1 MKLASTFR
9 CAFHGGLQIQVGDQA
24 MEVIGVQAE
33 DLGGLGEVSLSLF
46 EGGEEE
52 LFLGFANSVVEIGGG
67 LGAR

>member
-1 MKLASTFR
+1 
-9 CAFHGGLQIQVGDQA
+9 